1 MQNSLLNE
9 FVLHCILKL
18 VGNKEY
24 CKGQMSSQRKTRK
37 RGKTRMTT
45 TRLVSVLHLRV
56 VRVSGPVTHRAM
68 QSKAKQSG
76 GHFRHSIENC
86 SSLTCFTFGSLYIL
100 SCRLIEAVRG
110 VLQKILLASRTTR
123 SMSTPKMQEIR

>member
-1 MQNSLLNE
+1 MQRANE
-9 FVLHCILKL
+9 LSEE
-18 VGNKEY
+18 NKKARENADDY
-24 CKGQMSSQRKTRK
+24 NATGFCFASDW
-37 RGKTRMTT
+37 
-45 TRLVSVLHLRV
+45 LRV